1 MTDDEREA
9 FTGSSEQFHVG
20 ITPYYASLMDPEDPN
35 CPIRLQSVPQL
46 GELTIYPED
55 LEDPLNE
62 EGDMPT
68 PCITHRYPDRVLF
81 YVTHN
86 CPVYCRHCTRK
97 EK

>member
-1 MTDDEREA
+1 MT
-9 FTGSSEQFHVG
+9 
-20 ITPYYASLMDPEDPN
+20 YYASLMDQDDPN
-35 CPIRLQSVPQL
+35 CAIRLQSVPQL

-81 YVTHN
+81 YVTHKMQLIELPPFDLLHKHLQESPQLCLLRYRQN
-86 CPVYCRHCTRK
+86 N
-97 EK
+97 